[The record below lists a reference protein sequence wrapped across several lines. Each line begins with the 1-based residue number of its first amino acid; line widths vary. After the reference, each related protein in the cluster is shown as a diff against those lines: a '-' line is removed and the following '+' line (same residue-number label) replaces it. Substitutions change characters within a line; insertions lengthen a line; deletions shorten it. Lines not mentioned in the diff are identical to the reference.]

1 MKLRILVK
9 LVEKILGMSHAEG
22 QHRADMYLPER
33 ALAMAL
39 VFLAGGTACGIYAA
53 ITHAVPAIVF
63 AVLGLGLGMVLL
75 LCWRNQTI
83 RIISEEQFVYKTMF
97 GRKYTYNFADIQGLR
112 PNKDSVTLFVAGE
125 KVHMESMAVLSD
137 RLVRKL
143 NMALNGLNAQQEE
156 NP

>member
-9 LVEKILGMSHAEG
+9 LVEKILGMTASDG
-22 QHRADMYLPER
+22 KPRADMYLPER

-39 VFLAGGTACGIYAA
+39 VFLAGGTACGIYAG

-63 AVLGLGLGMVLL
+63 AALGLGLGVALL
-75 LCWRNQTI
+75 LCWKNHTI

-97 GRKYTYNFADIQGLR
+97 GREHTYNFADIQGLR

-125 KVHMESMAVLSD
+125 KVHMESMAVLSKE
-137 RLVRKL
+137 LVRKL
-143 NMALNGLNAQQEE
+143 NMALNGPEPQQEE
-156 NP
+156 V

>member
-9 LVEKILGMSHAEG
+9 IVEKILGMSHPEG
-22 QHRADMYLPER
+22 EHRADMYLPER

-53 ITHAVPAIVF
+53 VTHAIAAIVF
-63 AVLGLGLGMVLL
+63 AVLGLGLGVALL
-75 LCWRNQTI
+75 LCWKNQTI

-97 GRKYTYNFADIQGLR
+97 GREHTYNFADIQGIR

-125 KVHMESMAVLSD
+125 KVHMESMAVLSEA
-137 RLVRKL
+137 LVRKL
-143 NMALNGLNAQQEE
+143 NMALNGLNEQQEE
-156 NP
+156 V

>member
-9 LVEKILGMSHAEG
+9 IVEKILGMTSSDG
-22 QHRADMYLPER
+22 KPRADMYLPER

-53 ITHAVPAIVF
+53 ITHAAAAIVF
-63 AVLGLGLGMVLL
+63 AVLGLGLGVALL
-75 LCWRNQTI
+75 LCWKNQTI

-97 GRKYTYNFADIQGLR
+97 GREHTYNFADIQGLR

-125 KVHMESMAVLSD
+125 KVHMESMAVLSEN
-137 RLVRKL
+137 LVRKL
-143 NMALNGLNAQQEE
+143 NMALNELNEQQEE
-156 NP
+156 V